1 MKIRAVI
8 VLPFLLTGLSGL
20 AQPAITTAQQQFMQE
35 RARNKVKT
43 YADQLRVFVGAR
55 EEAQR
60 ESIKQTIYQL
70 LGKEKERT
78 LVFNDLVPP
87 HLPPPAASRGAADD
101 SLKQLNFYLG
111 DLVRYYPGGVK
122 LDYGNFTVSDVLY
135 NHSAKWYYV
144 KVTAERNIDGVFVQ
158 EGIRAAYQA
167 QDQVDFYVNAE
178 AVGGEIRMGGI
189 YRIQPQGLDAAPEVK
204 PPLVEVAVGNLRI
217 AGEPLQLKPETVPKI
232 FKRGKAYTIEW
243 KGGITDDVVQVELVP
258 QDSARSAA
266 VRSLGAIRNQNRV
279 EFTPSSKDKLGV
291 YRLKINNISTGRSIL
306 TEAFTIRRRLPL
318 GLTLTAGPALV
329 GAAVLVGQA
338 AFPEEKTENIPEP
351 PLPK

>member
-1 MKIRAVI
+1 
-8 VLPFLLTGLSGL
+8 
-20 AQPAITTAQQQFMQE
+20 
-35 RARNKVKT
+35 
-43 YADQLRVFVGAR
+43 
-55 EEAQR
+55 
-60 ESIKQTIYQL
+60 L

-87 HLPPPAASRGAADD
+87 HLVPLHLPPAAASRGAADD

-122 LDYGNFTVSDVLY
+122 LDYGNFTVSDVFY

-158 EGIRAAYQA
+158 DSTRAAYQA

-266 VRSLGAIRNQNRV
+266 VRSLGAMRNQNRV

-291 YRLKINNISTGRSIL
+291 YRLKINTSARAVPSSPRHSRFAGGCPGRYADGRS
-306 TEAFTIRRRLPL
+306 
-318 GLTLTAGPALV
+318 GAGR
-329 GAAVLVGQA
+329 AAVLVGQA
-338 AFPEEKTENIPEP
+338 VFKEEVPQPIPDP
-351 PLPK
+351 PLPE

>member
-1 MKIRAVI
+1 ML
-8 VLPFLLTGLSGL
+8 LPFLLIGLRGL

-43 YADQLRVFVGAR
+43 YAEQLRAFAGAR

-60 ESIKQTIYQL
+60 ERIRQTIYPL

-87 HLPPPAASRGAADD
+87 HLLPAAGRGTADD

-111 DLVRYYPGGVK
+111 DLVRDYPGGVK
-122 LDYGNFTVSDVLY
+122 LGYGNFTVSDVFY

-144 KVTAERNIDGVFVQ
+144 KVTAERNIDGVFVRDST
-158 EGIRAAYQA
+158 RAAYQA

-189 YRIQPQGLDAAPEVK
+189 YRIQPQGLDATPEVK
-204 PPLVEVAVGNLRI
+204 SPLVEVAVGNLRI

-306 TEAFTIRRRLPL
+306 TDAFTIRRRLPL
-318 GLTLTAGPALV
+318 GATLTAGPVLV

-338 AFPEEKTENIPEP
+338 VFKEEVPQPIPDP
-351 PLPK
+351 PLPE